1 MDITTVL
8 VGLDHLLACWTS
20 TELVQSESILFRDS
34 RSRMMLF
41 IHSIGLIAAISQFF
55 ALPGGV
61 HESNHGMGSCP
72 PFKGTF
78 TVKQYQLYPENADFD
93 FKSCLLYIGFVH
105 LVQPLN
111 RIWTSCVFISNQLS
125 IPEVNSNISH
135 YIGTCSTHLSGY
147 MIHMRIRL
155 STSSNFLAS
164 HTTLNATSVVSESTN
179 AQVNSQ

>member
-8 VGLDHLLACWTS
+8 LGLDYLLACWTS
-20 TELVQSESILFRDS
+20 TELVQSESILFHDS

-41 IHSIGLIAAISQFF
+41 INSIGLIAAISQF
-55 ALPGGV
+55 LPGGV

-78 TVKQYQLYPENADFD
+78 TVKQYQLYPENADLT
-93 FKSCLLYIGFVH
+93 SNHVYLLYIGFVH

-135 YIGTCSTHLSGY
+135 YIGTCSTHLSGH
-147 MIHMRIRL
+147 MIHMKIRL
-155 STSSNFLAS
+155 ST
-164 HTTLNATSVVSESTN
+164 
-179 AQVNSQ
+179 